1 MQSTTS
7 PLAIPLEKAYP
18 PCGSWVNAV
27 RLKWRKLAIAER
39 KLKTQTSRKHL
50 KSKTNKS

>member
-18 PCGSWVNAV
+18 PLRVVGERRETEVEKA
-27 RLKWRKLAIAER
+27 RFAER
-39 KLKTQTSRKHL
+39 KLKTLRAG
-50 KSKTNKS
+50 NI

>member
-18 PCGSWVNAV
+18 PLRVVGERRETEVEKARYCG
-27 RLKWRKLAIAER
+27 AETENPNEQETF
-39 KLKTQTSRKHL
+39 KIK
-50 KSKTNKS
+50 NK